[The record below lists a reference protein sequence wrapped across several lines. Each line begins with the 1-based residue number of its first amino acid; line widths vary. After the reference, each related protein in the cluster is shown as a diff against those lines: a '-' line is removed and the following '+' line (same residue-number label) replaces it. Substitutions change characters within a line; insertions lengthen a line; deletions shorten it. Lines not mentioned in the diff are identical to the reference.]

1 MPIVYTKGKVV
12 YWVRGQR
19 FENSKDKRNG
29 KDKAEEYC
37 LDNFI
42 NPSEIQKF
50 DSRTECDYYEY
61 LLEKQNKG
69 EISNLGH
76 HFLLLVQ
83 DEYQNANGDLIPK
96 ITYEADFVY
105 KDNLTNKRMV
115 VDVKGSPYFI
125 DERFTTLKQVFDK
138 AFKEKGLYIQ
148 VILKQG
154 QEWVEWRIGDK
165 KKSGKLIVHQR
176 KEIKKLREQAHKV
189 DMENRKADREKKRI
203 IELRD
208 RATQRPLTSTE
219 RKRLES
225 LEEKYKI

>member
-1 MPIVYTKGKVV
+1 M
-12 YWVRGQR
+12 
-19 FENSKDKRNG
+19 
-29 KDKAEEYC
+29 
-37 LDNFI
+37 
-42 NPSEIQKF
+42 
-50 DSRTECDYYEY
+50 
-61 LLEKQNKG
+61 LEKQNKG

-165 KKSGKLIVHQR
+165 KKSGKLIIHQR